1 MRNPGPERL
10 ASGMP
15 RALVI
20 LIAGACLVVIIAG
33 LKLGAWLIAPVFLA
47 MVIVITLRPVPQWLR
62 RHGVPAGIATALLIL
77 LVYALVAALVVILVV
92 SIAQLA
98 SLLPAYAERADD
110 LLDGLKSLLAHWN
123 ISPEQ
128 LRPATD
134 QLDFDRLL
142 GYVGNL
148 LGSVTSIG
156 TSILFVLALLLFF
169 CIEASGA
176 GARQLALQSDR
187 PAIGSA
193 ISGFVRGTR
202 RYMFVTTVFGLIVA
216 VLDTI
221 ALEIM
226 GIPLPLLWGV
236 LAFITNY
243 IPNVGFILGLAPP
256 AILGLL
262 EGGWQ
267 TLLAVIVVYSAL
279 NFVIQS
285 VIQPRFVGQA
295 VGISTIATFLSL
307 VLWGWVLGPLGA
319 ILAIP
324 LTLLAKALLVDVDPR
339 ARWVDDLLASRATGR
354 AEAPPRPSA
363 EPEKS

>member
-1 MRNPGPERL
+1 ML
-10 ASGMP
+10 A
-15 RALVI
+15 R
-20 LIAGACLVVIIAG
+20 
-33 LKLGAWLIAPVFLA
+33 W
-47 MVIVITLRPVPQWLR
+47 
-62 RHGVPAGIATALLIL
+62 
-77 LVYALVAALVVILVV
+77 
-92 SIAQLA
+92 
-98 SLLPAYAERADD
+98 D
-110 LLDGLKSLLAHWN
+110 

-134 QLDFDRLL
+134 QLDFDRLI

-156 TSILFVLALLLFF
+156 TGILFVLALLLFF
-169 CIEASGA
+169 SIEASSA
-176 GARQLALQSDR
+176 KARQLALQTDR

-193 ISGFVRGTR
+193 ISGFVHGTR
-202 RYMFVTTVFGLIVA
+202 RYMLVTTVFGLIVA
-216 VLDTI
+216 VLDAI
-221 ALEIM
+221 ALAIM

-243 IPNVGFILGLAPP
+243 IPNVGFILGVAPP

-267 TLLAVIVVYSAL
+267 LLAAVIVVYGAL

-307 VLWGWVLGPLGA
+307 VLWGWILGPLGA

-339 ARWVDDLLASRATGR
+339 ARWVDALLASHAPGR
-354 AEAPPRPSA
+354 SEAAPERSA
-363 EPEKS
+363 EPEKT